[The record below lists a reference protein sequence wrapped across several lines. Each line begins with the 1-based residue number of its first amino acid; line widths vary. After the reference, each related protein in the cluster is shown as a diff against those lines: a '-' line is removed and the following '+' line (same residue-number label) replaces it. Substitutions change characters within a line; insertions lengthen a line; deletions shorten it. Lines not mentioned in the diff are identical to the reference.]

1 MKDPLTM
8 AGADGAMGKGLLPC
22 AMDAVDA
29 EALRRA
35 HRHLE
40 HPSLAARLSS
50 AVGTP
55 IEIAVTLM
63 PKAWFA
69 VVQRAA
75 EVAIAKALDAAASSL
90 RRKHERSAREL
101 MYKGLAAGSGGLGG
115 FFGLPGLIVE
125 LPVTTTV
132 MLRSIAE
139 IARDEGEDIHDEDTQ
154 LACVQ
159 VFALG
164 GRSETDDA
172 AETGYYGV
180 RLALVSYISAAITQV
195 AKHGMA
201 SQGAPAVVQLI
212 RAIATRFG
220 AEVSRRAAIQLL
232 PLIGAAG
239 GAVGNTIFM
248 QHFQDMARSHFT
260 LRRLERKYGEQ
271 LVRANYEMLNAVD

>member
-1 MKDPLTM
+1 MTDTLGT
-8 AGADGAMGKGLLPC
+8 AGVEDSPGKGLVPC
-22 AMDAVDA
+22 AMDAADA

-55 IEIAVTLM
+55 IEIAMTLM

-69 VVQRAA
+69 VVHRAA

-90 RRKHERSAREL
+90 RRKHERSAQEL

-125 LPVTTTV
+125 LPVTTTL

-139 IARDEGEDIHDEDTQ
+139 IARDEGEDIHDQDTQ

-180 RLALVSYISAAITQV
+180 RLALASYMSAAITQV
-195 AKHGMA
+195 ARHGMA
-201 SQGAPAVVQLI
+201 AQGAPAVVQLI
-212 RAIATRFG
+212 RAIAMRFG
-220 AEVSRRAAIQLL
+220 TEVSRRAAIQLL

-260 LRRLERKYGEQ
+260 VRRLERKYGEQ
-271 LVRANYEMLNAVD
+271 LVRANYEMLSRAE

>member
-1 MKDPLTM
+1 MT
-8 AGADGAMGKGLLPC
+8 
-22 AMDAVDA
+22 
-29 EALRRA
+29 
-35 HRHLE
+35 
-40 HPSLAARLSS
+40 AARTRDTRSS
-50 AVGTP
+50 AASASPLKAP
-55 IEIAVTLM
+55 IEIAMTLM

-69 VVQRAA
+69 VVHRAA

-90 RRKHERSAREL
+90 RRKHERSAQEL

-125 LPVTTTV
+125 LPITTTI

-139 IARDEGEDIHDEDTQ
+139 IARDEGEDIHDGDTQ

-180 RLALVSYISAAITQV
+180 RLALASYMSAAITQV
-195 AKHGMA
+195 ARHGMA
-201 SQGAPAVVQLI
+201 AQGAPAVVQLI

-220 AEVSRRAAIQLL
+220 TEVSRRAAIQLL

-260 LRRLERKYGEQ
+260 VRRLERKYGER
-271 LVRANYEMLNAVD
+271 LVRANYEMLNRAD